1 MKRFAQAWSPAGLT
15 LAALI
20 FFPGLPQERSIQFP
34 LALGLALVWLLA
46 IALAGSRRVL
56 GAYLLTW
63 SLLLILLLLRIKI
76 NMEGVIALPAVLDWL
91 SQSLLIPF
99 HGLVDSLG
107 GLHQWSLAAVLAS
120 LMLVIIGARLRW
132 GRFQGESSVSSAR

>member
-1 MKRFAQAWSPAGLT
+1 MKQILQAWSPAGLT

-20 FFPGLPQERSIQFP
+20 VFPGLPGERSLQLP
-34 LALGLALVWLLA
+34 LALALTVVWLLA
-46 IALAGSRRVL
+46 IALAGTRRVL
-56 GAYLLTW
+56 HAYLLTW

-76 NMEGVIALPAVLDWL
+76 NMEGVIALPAALDWL

-107 GLHQWSLAAVLAS
+107 SLHQWTLAAALAS
-120 LMLVIIGARLRW
+120 LMLLIISLRLRW
-132 GRFQGESSVSSAR
+132 GRFREPDRG